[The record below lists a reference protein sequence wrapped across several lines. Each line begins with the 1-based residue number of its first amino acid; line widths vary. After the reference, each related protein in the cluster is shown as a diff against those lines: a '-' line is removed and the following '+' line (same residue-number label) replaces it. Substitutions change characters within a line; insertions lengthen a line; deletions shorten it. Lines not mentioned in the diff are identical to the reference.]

1 MFSPDD
7 YEDYVRACERWA
19 ERAKSASERDLYLAM
34 AQAAKWAALA
44 KFDVLSDPEALHH
57 RSKYLQ

>member
-7 YEDYVRACERWA
+7 YEEYARECELWA

-34 AQAAKWAALA
+34 AQAAKAVALA
-44 KFDVLSDPEALHH
+44 KFDVLSDLEAQNY